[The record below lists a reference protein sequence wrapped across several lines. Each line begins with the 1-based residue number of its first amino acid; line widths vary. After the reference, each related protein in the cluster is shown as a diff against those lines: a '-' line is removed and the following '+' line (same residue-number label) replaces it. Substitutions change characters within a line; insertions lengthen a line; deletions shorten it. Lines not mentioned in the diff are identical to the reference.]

1 MVLAGVL
8 WRAPATQLFTK
19 DLLLT
24 NTTMISLAGLAL
36 LGLGGCASVQIPA
49 DQLERSEASIRG
61 AEETGA
67 EGVPAAKLHLQL
79 AKDQTESAKKMAA
92 NHDQRAVLVLARAE
106 SDGELALVLAREV
119 AVHQSALQA
128 TEDLKAVHA
137 RGTP

>member
-1 MVLAGVL
+1 
-8 WRAPATQLFTK
+8 
-19 DLLLT
+19 
-24 NTTMISLAGLAL
+24 MISVAALAL
-36 LGLGGCASVQIPA
+36 LTMAGCASVQIPPE
-49 DQLERSEASIRG
+49 QLERSEASIRG

-67 EGVPAAKLHLQL
+67 EGVPSAKLHLQL

-92 NHDQRAVLVLARAE
+92 SGNNRAVLVLARAE

-119 AVHQSALQA
+119 AVHSSALQA